1 MQSCLYAG
9 VVTHQR
15 ATPVAHHLRY
25 KVSMAYLDLD
35 ETELLKQRGLLSRR
49 RFSLGTFD
57 ESDHVFGQHDVLK
70 QGLRQYLA
78 RSHGFQLD
86 GPVRLLTQLR
96 VLGMYFSPLNLYYC
110 FDSDGSRV
118 TAVVAEV
125 SNTPWNERH
134 HYLLWSGNQTADGD
148 RLGYHH
154 PKQFH
159 VSPFMPMEMAYG
171 WRLTVPSK
179 DLSVRIETQQDDR
192 TVMTAAMELEQLE
205 LSPTNLRRLAYR
217 TPAAPVHILSGIY
230 YQAFK
235 LWWKKCPYY
244 PHPKSL
250 ATHSTSTPN
259 ESAIANRTP

>member
-1 MQSCLYAG
+1 MQSCFYAG

-15 ATPVAHHLRY
+15 ATPVPHYLRY

-35 ETELLKQRGLLSRR
+35 ETEVLKKRGRLSRR

-57 ESDHVFGQHDVLK
+57 ESDHVFGQHGAIK
-70 QGLRQYLA
+70 QALRQFLA
-78 RSHGFQLD
+78 RNHGLQLE

-96 VLGMYFSPLNLYYC
+96 VLGLYFSPLNLYYC

-118 TAVVAEV
+118 VAVVAEV
-125 SNTPWNERH
+125 SNTPWNQRH
-134 HYLLWSGNQTADGD
+134 HYVLCSGNQIANAD
-148 RLGYHH
+148 RLEYYH

-159 VSPFMPMEMAYG
+159 VSPFMPMEMAYS
-171 WRLTVPSK
+171 WRLSVPTK
-179 DLSVRIETQQDDR
+179 ELSVRIETQRDDQPI
-192 TVMTAAMELEQLE
+192 MTAAMELERLE
-205 LSPTNLRRLAYR
+205 LSPANLRRLAFR
-217 TPAAPVHILSGIY
+217 TPAAPVQILSGIY

-250 ATHSTSTPN
+250 ATHSPSTL
-259 ESAIANRTP
+259 EKSTIANRTP